1 MLMVTRRRTQSH
13 WPTTFS
19 MVAMMKRNLWV
30 LILAGSGKSKVKL
43 LMKNVK
49 GRSKMQK
56 MNYI

>member
-1 MLMVTRRRTQSH
+1 LNFTRRRTQSH
-13 WPTTFS
+13 WPKTFS
-19 MVAMMKRNLWV
+19 MVAMMKRILWDLV
-30 LILAGSGKSKVKL
+30 KIKL